1 MGRTGNNVASMARRR
16 PGLERNDSMIRSVL
30 LALDASEASQ
40 AALQLTIRFCRD
52 HSQREDMSN
61 VAIHLTGVAVV
72 DTPNICGPMAV
83 PLGAVT
89 YKKDRDEVLLAKAN
103 AEAEVILAKFEADCA
118 AAGVPHTAVR
128 SEGLPYEQIEAV
140 SRTHDLIMIGQ
151 DTNFHYETHKTISE
165 TVRRLLLD
173 NARPVVV
180 MPKSPPE
187 QDVVVITYD
196 GSIPSSHALH
206 MWTLLKLRRPETQV
220 HVVSVDRD
228 LAIAQKHCEEAAVLL
243 QYHQVQATLH
253 PVQLTSKVVTH
264 LSETIAEIA
273 PRTVVMGA
281 YGSGGFREA
290 LFGSSTNRMLE
301 NSESLLFLYK

>member
-1 MGRTGNNVASMARRR
+1 
-16 PGLERNDSMIRSVL
+16 MIRSLL
-30 LALDASEASQ
+30 LALDNSEASQ
-40 AALQLTIRFCRD
+40 TALRLAIQFCRD
-52 HSQREDMSN
+52 HSQREDMSS

-83 PLGAVT
+83 PLGAGA
-89 YKKDRDEVLLAKAN
+89 YKKERDEVLLAKAN
-103 AEAEVILAKFEADCA
+103 EEAEEILAKFEQACSE
-118 AAGVPHTAVR
+118 AGVPHTAVR

-140 SRTHDLIMIGQ
+140 SRTHDLIMIGH

-180 MPKSPPE
+180 IPKSAPQ
-187 QDVVVITYD
+187 QDVVVISYD

-206 MWTLLKLRRPETQV
+206 LWTLLKVRRPETQV
-220 HVVSVDRD
+220 HVVSLDRD
-228 LAIAQKHCEEAAVLL
+228 LAVAQKHCEEAAQLL

-253 PVQLTSKVVTH
+253 PLQLTSNVVTQ
-264 LSETIAEIA
+264 LTEEIDKIA

-281 YGSGGFREA
+281 YGGGGFREA
-290 LFGSSTNRMLE
+290 LFGSSTNKLLE
-301 NSESLLFLYK
+301 HSKTLLFLYK